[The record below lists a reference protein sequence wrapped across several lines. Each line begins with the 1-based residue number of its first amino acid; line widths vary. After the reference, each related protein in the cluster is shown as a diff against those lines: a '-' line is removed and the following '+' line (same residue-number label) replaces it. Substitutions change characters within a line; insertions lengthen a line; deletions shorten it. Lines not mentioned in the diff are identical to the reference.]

1 MIIHDEH
8 HLTAAVLAES
18 ERDGARRVRE
28 IIQALVRHLPDFARE
43 VRPAEE
49 ECDTAL
55 GIMTRLG
62 RLTTPSHNEVRLMA
76 GSLSLSTLVA
86 LMNNGESIVRSPA
99 EGPPLFFTG
108 RIVNTDGN
116 AVTGADVDAWHAS
129 LAGLCEN
136 QDPEQAE

>member
-8 HLTAAVLAES
+8 HLTAVVLAET
-18 ERDGARRVRE
+18 ERDGAPRVKE
-28 IIQALVRHLPDFARE
+28 IIQALVRHLHDFARE
-43 VRPAEE
+43 VRLADE
-49 ECDTAL
+49 ECDTAF
-55 GIMTRLG
+55 GIVTRLG
-62 RLTTPSHNEVRLMA
+62 WLITPSDNEVRLMA

-86 LMNNGESIVRSPA
+86 LMNNGESVVRSPT

-116 AVTGADVDAWHAS
+116 AVTGAEVDAWHAS
-129 LAGLCEN
+129 PAGLYEN